1 MSQPLQNI
9 TIAAPAFKGLNTQD
23 SPLSGDAQYAAVVDN
38 MVIDTYG
45 RIGSRKGL
53 EALTSS
59 NTPLNGTSPTV
70 IHEHEDA
77 AGVLEVLTIANNKV
91 FKGTTTLIDITPSGY
106 TITNEN
112 YAITNFNDKTFLF
125 NKNVQPLVFDNT
137 NGLVEMVATSGTA
150 PRGDIAIGGF
160 GRLWVSGVTG
170 APNTVYWSNLLVGE
184 AWSGGS
190 SGSIDLDKVWPDGS
204 DKVTA
209 LRVWNGFLIIFGYNS
224 IVLYQGAE
232 DPATMS
238 LSDTIN
244 GVGCVARDTIQ
255 VTGTDLIFLS
265 TRGLMS
271 LGRVIQEKSSP
282 INDVSK
288 NVRDDVLSYWKKELL
303 PVRSIY
309 NPVDSFYLL
318 SFPTNNLIYCFD
330 TRGLLE
336 NGAYRVTTW
345 NTTDYS
351 CFCVRQ
357 DDSLLIGSK
366 LGINKYEGYYDNG
379 QSYLIRYAS
388 NPLSFGDFSKIKF
401 AKKITPTLITTGNS
415 EVTVKWSYDVSN
427 DYSNHVFNIGNLK
440 ASYFNQSLFY
450 STQATTVDY
459 GGFSAG
465 ASQVS
470 IKRINATGSGNLLTI
485 GLDSTVNGS
494 SVSIQEFNIQA
505 TIGRIY

>member
-1 MSQPLQNI
+1 MAQPLQNI

-23 SPLSGDAQYAAVVDN
+23 SPLSGDVQYAAVVDN

-53 EALTSS
+53 EALTVS
-59 NTPLNGTSPTV
+59 NTPLNGASPVV
-70 IHEHEDA
+70 IHEYEDA
-77 AGVLEVLTIANNKV
+77 AGTTEVLTIADNKV
-91 FKGTTTLIDITPSGY
+91 FKGTTTLTNITPAGY

-112 YAITNFNDKTFLF
+112 YAVTNFNDKVFLF
-125 NKNVQPLVFDNT
+125 NKNIQPLVYDT
-137 NGLVEMVATSGTA
+137 ANGLVEMVAFSGTA

-160 GRLWVSGVTG
+160 GRLWVSGVAAT
-170 APNTVYWSNLLVGE
+170 PNTVYWSDLLIGE
-184 AWSGGS
+184 GWSSGS
-190 SGSIDLDKVWPDGS
+190 SGSVDLDKVWPDGS

-209 LRVWNGFLIIFGYNS
+209 LVMWNGFLIIFGYNS

-232 DPATMS
+232 DPASMV

-255 VTGTDLIFLS
+255 VTGTDLLFLS
-265 TRGLMS
+265 ARGLMS
-271 LGRVIQEKSSP
+271 LGRIIQEKSNP

-288 NVRDDVLSYWKKELL
+288 NVRDDVLYFWKQELL
-303 PVRSIY
+303 PVRSAY
-309 NPVDSFYLL
+309 SAVGSFYLL

-336 NGAYRVTTW
+336 NGAYRATTW
-345 NTTDYS
+345 NSTNHA
-351 CFCVRQ
+351 CFCRRQ
-357 DDSLLIGSK
+357 DDSLLIGNK
-366 LGINKYEGYYDNG
+366 LGINKYNGYSDNG
-379 QSYLIRYAS
+379 QPYTIRYAS
-388 NPLSFGDFSKIKF
+388 NPLSFGDPSKVKF

-415 EVTVKWSYDVSN
+415 QVTVKWAYDVTN
-427 DYSNHVFNIGNLK
+427 DFKKQLFNITNKK

-450 STQATTVDY
+450 STQATTDDY
-459 GGFSAG
+459 GGFSDG
-465 ASQVS
+465 ASEVT

-485 GLDSTVNGS
+485 GLDSTVNGD